1 MEGGCGPAICRCEGY
16 AIRQVN
22 ENSKQCVCVQANP
35 IFPESS
41 MKRSTRGFTLVEI
54 LIVVIILG
62 ILAAIVI
69 PQFTN
74 ASSDA
79 RNSAVGSTLQTMRSQ
94 IELFKIQHGDVPP
107 AATALVAVMT
117 GKTNAADTGA
127 VATNGTLGPYL
138 QAFPLNPVNN
148 FSTVVNAAGSA
159 AGWVYQVSGSEYTIQ
174 ATNTTGTAVLT
185 Y

>member
-1 MEGGCGPAICRCEGY
+1 
-16 AIRQVN
+16 
-22 ENSKQCVCVQANP
+22 
-35 IFPESS
+35 
-41 MKRSTRGFTLVEI
+41 MKRNSRGFTLVEI

-79 RNSAVGSTLQTMRSQ
+79 RNNSVASTLQTMRGQ

-107 AATALVAVMT
+107 ASTAIWTVMM
-117 GKTNAADTGA
+117 GKTNVLDTTQVVATGTLGPYCQSTPVNPINGKSNAADTTQA
-127 VATNGTLGPYL
+127 VATGTLGPYL
-138 QAFPLNPVNN
+138 QAFPINPLNG
-148 FSTVVNAAGSA
+148 FSTVVNATGTA
-159 AGWVYQVSGSEYTIQ
+159 AGWVYAVSGGQYTIQ